1 MTKHVDPA
9 QLEPLLRRL
18 AAGREEAGDL
28 DGSPNQ
34 DVRRGL
40 IVLGAFLV
48 VFLGWGLYAR
58 LDSGVYAPGQVVV
71 FGNRQSVQHKDGGI
85 VAELDVR
92 EGDRVRS
99 GQVLMRLAADDL
111 DANEKATADQV
122 YQLEALRARL
132 MAEMNSQRTITPP
145 PEFAGLTGRDKAS
158 ADTALAVQQREFTS
172 RAAELGTQKAVMR
185 QREGQL
191 SEQIEGY
198 RHEVTSNQRQQTLVQ
213 EEMDSLKDLQQRGLV
228 PMARIRSLQRD
239 AAQLGGTYG
248 DYGASIAKTQ
258 QQIGEA
264 RLQTSELDRQRIAET
279 SKDYAD
285 VEMQLATAQPKLM
298 DIRRQ
303 LERATVRAPATGRVV
318 GLSIFTVGGVV
329 APGQKLM
336 DIVPD
341 GEPLVIDAKIQP
353 NDADDLK
360 VGQTTEIRIPA
371 FHDRRMPT
379 LSGVVSKISA
389 DSFTDEKTGASF
401 FTAEVTV
408 SPAQLR
414 LISNLRGADAGL
426 KPGLPVEVVV
436 PLRHRTAL
444 GYLLDPLR
452 SMLWKSFREH

>member
-1 MTKHVDPA
+1 
-9 QLEPLLRRL
+9 
-18 AAGREEAGDL
+18 
-28 DGSPNQ
+28 
-34 DVRRGL
+34 
-40 IVLGAFLV
+40 
-48 VFLGWGLYAR
+48 
-58 LDSGVYAPGQVVV
+58 
-71 FGNRQSVQHKDGGI
+71 
-85 VAELDVR
+85 
-92 EGDRVRS
+92 
-99 GQVLMRLAADDL
+99 
-111 DANEKATADQV
+111 
-122 YQLEALRARL
+122 
-132 MAEMNSQRTITPP
+132 
-145 PEFAGLTGRDKAS
+145 
-158 ADTALAVQQREFTS
+158 VQQREFAS

-191 SEQIEGY
+191 SEQIKGY
-198 RHEVTSNQRQQTLVQ
+198 HHEVTSNQRQQTLVQ
-213 EEMDSLKDLQQRGLV
+213 EEMDSLKDMQQRGLV
-228 PMARIRSLQRD
+228 PMARIRALQRD

-258 QQIGEA
+258 QQIGET
-264 RLQTSELDRQRIAET
+264 RLQSSELDRQRIAET

-329 APGQKLM
+329 APGQKLL

-341 GEPLVIDAKIQP
+341 AEPLVIDARIQP
-353 NDADDLK
+353 NDAEDLK

-389 DSFTDEKTGASF
+389 DSFVDEKTGASF

-414 LISNLRGADAGL
+414 LIRNLRGADAGL

-452 SMLWKSFREH
+452 SMLWKSFRER